1 MSRHPKPNALVR
13 YLRTP
18 KGLFTIILALLTAIA
33 VPHEGLALVA
43 PPLLGAT
50 LAAMLVARTLT
61 AVLVVR
67 ALLVRTIVVR
77 ALVMRTLLA
86 RTVVE
91 LRSLVVRALLAR
103 RAALAVGGARRT
115 RTQIGRAHV

>member
-50 LAAMLVARTLT
+50 LAAMLVDAPILRWRGGRWGFPDGAMLT
-61 AVLVVR
+61 GWIV
-67 ALLVRTIVVR
+67 ALILSPHEPW
-77 ALVMRTLLA
+77 LSP
-86 RTVVE
+86 
-91 LRSLVVRALLAR
+91 RSR
-103 RAALAVGGARRT
+103 RSWAS
-115 RTQIGRAHV
+115 